1 MVNISNMLDELS
13 VIIPL
18 HNKAHSIQNTVTK
31 LLSSNLF
38 TKLQI
43 IIVENESTDGSLAV
57 AEEIVSTKDID
68 KNFEIIILNS
78 LKGKGNAIRRG
89 IQEIKFDWCLI
100 TGADLPFGLSDIE
113 YILNKKNLN
122 FDLYLGSKAHPKSE
136 INRKYSR
143 VIYSY
148 IFYLFRKIFLNLSY
162 FDTHGS
168 MIIKSNYL
176 KSLSHKLTQ
185 EQFFIDTE
193 IVFFASKLGMEIK
206 EIPIRLEFDDQH
218 TTVKPLRDG
227 VNILI
232 ETLKLGFKKLDN

>member
-1 MVNISNMLDELS
+1 MLDELS

-18 HNKAHSIQNTVTK
+18 HNKAHSIEDTVNK

-43 IIVENESTDGSLAV
+43 VIVENQSTDDSLAV
-57 AEEIVSTKDID
+57 IEEIVSRKDLD

-78 LKGKGNAIRRG
+78 PKGKGNAIRRG
-89 IQEIKFDWCLI
+89 IKEIKFDWCLI
-100 TGADLPFGLSDIE
+100 TGADLPFGLSDIQ
-113 YILNKKNLN
+113 YILNKKNIDC
-122 FDLYLGSKAHPKSE
+122 DLYLGSKAHPKSE

-143 VIYSY
+143 IIYSY

-168 MIIKSNYL
+168 MIIKSKYL
-176 KSLSHKLTQ
+176 KSLSYKLTQ
-185 EQFFIDTE
+185 EKFFIDTE
-193 IVFFASKLGMEIK
+193 IVFLASKLNIKIK

-218 TTVKPLRDG
+218 TTVRPLRDG
-227 VNILI
+227 INILI